1 MIQILIDELC
11 MVGGI
16 GLLALVMAYA
26 QFRRSMRKMRH

>member
-16 GLLALVMAYA
+16 GLLALVMAYS
-26 QFRRSMRKMRH
+26 QYRRTMRKLRH